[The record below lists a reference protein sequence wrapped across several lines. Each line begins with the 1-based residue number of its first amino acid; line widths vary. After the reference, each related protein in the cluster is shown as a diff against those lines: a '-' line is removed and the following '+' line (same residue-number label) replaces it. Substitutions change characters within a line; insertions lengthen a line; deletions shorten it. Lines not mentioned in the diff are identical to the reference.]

1 VHSYTR
7 IVEKGGDQVPGLAR
21 TLHSYEVLQGSPD
34 LAEWLRKKCSSAS
47 SGANFVFDDGMS
59 RDGIKV
65 EIGFKERYFRKPRM
79 ILIIQCESYQT
90 DPDWLVNPLV
100 NEIKSNVPGLML
112 GKRGYER
119 PDL

>member
-1 VHSYTR
+1 
-7 IVEKGGDQVPGLAR
+7 VPGLAR
-21 TLHSYEVLQGSPD
+21 TLHSYEVLQGRPD
-34 LAEWLRKKCSSAS
+34 LVEWLREKCSSTGGVAD
-47 SGANFVFDDGMS
+47 FVFVDGMS

-65 EIGFKERYFRKPRM
+65 EIGFKERIFRKPRM
-79 ILIIQCESYQT
+79 ILIIQCESYKT